1 MYIFGPCSA
10 ETREQVL
17 ETARLLKEE
26 CGTIPFIY
34 RAGVWKPRTSPD
46 TFQGAGEEALGW
58 LMEVKETYGLRVAT
72 EVATPDHVRTALF
85 AGIDYLWIGARTG
98 ANPITV
104 QTIADTIRKT
114 KRHPKGVLVKNPVSE
129 DAALWLGNIER
140 IEQTGV
146 PVIAVHRGCNHQP
159 CWAMA
164 HAVRK
169 AKPELPLL
177 IDPSHMSGNADK
189 IAALL
194 SKAAELGYDGSMIEI
209 HCNPSSALS
218 DAKQQLT
225 PAQYRAIMQSNL
237 DNTRDISERELRWLR
252 AEIDEL
258 DDRLWDTIAARMD
271 VSRRIGEW
279 KKTRGMAPLQPQRY
293 QEILSLREQW
303 ADQHGLSREFAKELF
318 DTIHAESVKR
328 QE

>member
-58 LMEVKETYGLRVAT
+58 LMEVKETYGLPVAT

-159 CWAMA
+159 CWSMA
-164 HAVRK
+164 HALRI

-177 IDPSHMSGNADK
+177 IDPSHMSGKADK

-218 DAKQQLT
+218 DSKQQLT
-225 PAQYRAIMQSNL
+225 PAQYRAIMQSIL
-237 DNTRDISERELRWLR
+237 DNTRDNSERELRWLR

>member
-159 CWAMA
+159 CWSMA
-164 HAVRK
+164 HALRI

-225 PAQYRAIMQSNL
+225 PAQYKAIMGL
-237 DNTRDISERELRWLR
+237 ILYNTRDTTEIELRWLR

-303 ADQHGLSREFAKELF
+303 ADQHGLSRDFAKELF

>member
-140 IEQTGV
+140 MEQTGV

-159 CWAMA
+159 CWSMA
-164 HAVRK
+164 HALRI

-177 IDPSHMSGNADK
+177 IDPSHMSGKTDK

-209 HCNPSSALS
+209 HCDPSSALS

-225 PAQYRAIMQSNL
+225 PAQYRAIMQSIL
-237 DNTRDISERELRWLR
+237 DNTRDNSERELRWLR

>member
-225 PAQYRAIMQSNL
+225 PAQYRAIMQSIL

>member
-1 MYIFGPCSA
+1 M
-10 ETREQVL
+10 L

-58 LMEVKETYGLRVAT
+58 LMEVRETYGIPVAT

-85 AGIDYLWIGARTG
+85 AGIDYLWIGARTS

-159 CWAMA
+159 CWSMA
-164 HAVRK
+164 HALRI

-225 PAQYRAIMQSNL
+225 PAQYRAIMQSIL

>member
-85 AGIDYLWIGARTG
+85 AGIDYLWIGARTS

-225 PAQYRAIMQSNL
+225 PAQYRAIMQSIL